1 MKFDLEKIQEKL
13 QPMTEKISKNRYLN
27 ALMGGMLAA
36 LPATIIGSIATLL
49 KTLPIASYQNFITS
63 NGIDAYLQLP
73 VTFTTNILALLFVVS
88 ITYSF
93 VESFDLKG
101 VVPSL
106 LALISFLIL
115 TPLEASTNAWGQAVS
130 LVPMDWLGA
139 TGVFSAIIVAFVVGR
154 LYVYI
159 VAKGW
164 TIKMPESVPP
174 FIKDSFASLIPGTI
188 IATLFVTVSALF
200 ANTPYGNMHA
210 FIYGVLQ
217 TPLQNL
223 GGSFGTL
230 VLVALLSQILWVF
243 GIHGSMVV
251 FSVMMP
257 VWGAM
262 DAAQLSAYSAGEAL
276 PNIVGLSFFII
287 YTFGGTALGLAIL
300 MLRAKSQRYKTLGK
314 LAIVPAAFGITEPI
328 IYGTP
333 LVMNPLFAFPFIFG
347 NVISLTLA
355 YIATSVG
362 IIPVLTG
369 ISTPAGTP
377 IILQGLIAGDW
388 RTGLFQL
395 VLIILWVLLWYPF
408 FKIADNAALLEESQE
423 LAD

>member
-1 MKFDLEKIQEKL
+1 MKFDLEKVQEKI

-73 VTFTTNILALLFVVS
+73 VTFTTNILALLFVIS

-106 LALISFLIL
+106 LAFISFLIL

-154 LYVYI
+154 LYVFI
-159 VAKGW
+159 VEKGW

-200 ANTPYGNMHA
+200 ATTPYGNMHA

-262 DAAQLSAYSAGEAL
+262 DAAQLSAYSAGETL

-314 LAIVPAAFGITEPI
+314 LAIVPAVFGITEPI

-347 NVISLTLA
+347 NVISLSLA

-362 IIPVLTG
+362 IIPPLTG